1 MKFTYLA
8 IISILLTLTSC
19 NLLNP
24 LLKDRTSK
32 GSPTYKL
39 NGKIAEKPVLNDAK
53 PPVTYNPISNPIKL
67 TPNEVIGATTPSLV
81 LESYNAKISSKEG
94 SISYT
99 FYDQIING
107 YFNEVTKKS
116 IVGIKIIQDSLS
128 CKVLNY
134 KLTQTV
140 QGKRSPMSIVFLLD
154 HSGSMGDIRANI
166 MQEALDSA
174 INYKH
179 PEDEITIIKF
189 DNLVQNLITS
199 KDKIKLKSFL
209 NPTTGLNGFGYA
221 TAIQDALKSGLE
233 VLSKSTSKEKLIV
246 VLTDGCENSSQI
258 ATNLVQLV
266 SEAKKEKVVV
276 NTIGFGQ
283 YVDVPYLSFISQETG
298 GYFRQLYARNEI
310 SNVFNHIFYRV
321 NNNFKINFSPCM
333 FGDSLKLVTQVK
345 LGEKIYTNERYI
357 FNSFS
362 LGESIELNILF
373 DVDKSTIKKEYEQEL
388 MSFIDFLVKHPTVQ
402 VEIAGHTDSDSDEI
416 HNQKLSKTRADE
428 IKKFMISKGVDGKR
442 ISTVGYGE
450 TVPKY
455 PNDSPENKALNR
467 RIEAKILGK

>member
-1 MKFTYLA
+1 
-8 IISILLTLTSC
+8 
-19 NLLNP
+19 
-24 LLKDRTSK
+24 
-32 GSPTYKL
+32 
-39 NGKIAEKPVLNDAK
+39 
-53 PPVTYNPISNPIKL
+53 
-67 TPNEVIGATTPSLV
+67 
-81 LESYNAKISSKEG
+81 
-94 SISYT
+94 
-99 FYDQIING
+99 
-107 YFNEVTKKS
+107 
-116 IVGIKIIQDSLS
+116 
-128 CKVLNY
+128 
-134 KLTQTV
+134 
-140 QGKRSPMSIVFLLD
+140 
-154 HSGSMGDIRANI
+154 

-199 KDKIKLKSFL
+199 KDKNKLKSFL
-209 NPTTGLNGFGYA
+209 NPTSGLNGFGYA
-221 TAIQDALKSGLE
+221 TAIQDALKSGLD

-258 ATNLVQLV
+258 AKNLVQLV
-266 SEAKKEKVVV
+266 SAAKKEKVVV

-310 SNVFNHIFYRV
+310 SNVFNHTFYRV

-373 DVDKSTIKKEYEQEL
+373 DVDKSNIKKEYEQEL

-402 VEIAGHTDSDSDEI
+402 VEIAGHNDSDSDEM

-467 RIEAKILGK
+467 RIEAKILGQ